1 LTLIL
6 SDAVATGFS
15 ADGRLLA
22 TLARHDAGAALARV
36 RAGLSWQSGID
47 PAQLAERLALPCAEI
62 AAALSILAAEGLVG
76 FDLREQSF
84 FHRVLP
90 FDVSRL
96 EGLNPRLKDA
106 RALHASGAVTLS
118 PSPAGCLSG
127 TVQSAGITHRYRVS
141 GDDFH
146 CTCVWHAKTAGLS
159 GPCKHV
165 LAAIMAAENR
175 ESAPS

>member
-1 LTLIL
+1 MAKR
-6 SDAVATGFS
+6 D
-15 ADGRLLA
+15 
-22 TLARHDAGAALARV
+22 
-36 RAGLSWQSGID
+36 RA
-47 PAQLAERLALPCAEI
+47 AQLAKLLALRRADVT
-62 AAALSILAAEGLVG
+62 AALSILAAEGLVG

-90 FDVSRL
+90 FDLSRL

-106 RALHASGAVTLS
+106 RALHAGGAVTLA

-127 TVQSAGITHRYRVS
+127 TVESAGTAHRWRLS

-146 CTCVWHAKTAGLS
+146 CTCAWHAKTAGLS

-165 LAAIMAAENR
+165 LAAIIAAENR